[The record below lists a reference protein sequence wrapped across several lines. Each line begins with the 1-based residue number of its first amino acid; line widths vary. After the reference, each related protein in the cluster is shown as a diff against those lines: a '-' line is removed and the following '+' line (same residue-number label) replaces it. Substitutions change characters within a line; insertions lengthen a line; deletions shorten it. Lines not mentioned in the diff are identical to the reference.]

1 MSNRSL
7 YLECASGISGDM
19 FIGAM
24 LDLGADEEKVK
35 HALSSMQVEGA
46 RILISRKKK
55 NSLDVVDFDVVLDA
69 DHENHDHDMEYLFGH
84 TKGTVQESTGLQGH
98 EHKHEVDHGHHHEHE
113 QERHHV
119 HGKDHDEKDQHHSHE
134 HSHEERHLKEVN
146 AIIDSA
152 DITEGARGLAH
163 RIFQILAEAEGRVHG
178 LPADQVHFH
187 EVGAVDSI
195 MDVVAAAVC
204 FDDLGIQNVYV
215 DALSEGRGTVRS
227 RHGILPVPVP
237 AVSAILGE
245 YALPLKLMNREGEFI
260 TPTGAAIA
268 AAIVTDRKLPE
279 KFKICKTGIGS
290 GKREYEIPSMLRAFL
305 IEEIRDQQTEEIW
318 KLECNMDD
326 CTGEQMGYV
335 LEKLFEAGAR
345 DAHTSPCYMKKNRP
359 AIQLNV
365 ICDED
370 KLDVME
376 EIIFR
381 ETTTIGIRRIPV
393 YRSVLPRQILRVD
406 TPYGPGQVKV
416 CELPDGSKRIY
427 PEYESVKELA
437 SSSGKSYEEIYGILK
452 DYKEF

>member
-35 HALSSMQVEGA
+35 HALVSMQVEGA
-46 RILISRKKK
+46 QILISRKKK

-98 EHKHEVDHGHHHEHE
+98 EH
-113 QERHHV
+113 
-119 HGKDHDEKDQHHSHE
+119 
-134 HSHEERHLKEVN
+134 SHEERHLKEVN

-152 DITEGARGLAH
+152 DITEGARALAH

-245 YALPLKLMNREGEFI
+245 YSLPLKLMNRDGEFI

-268 AAIVTDRKLPE
+268 AAIVTERKLPD
-279 KFKICKTGIGS
+279 KFRICKTGIGS

-305 IEEIRDQQTEEIW
+305 IEEIRDQQTDMIW

-406 TPYGPGQVKV
+406 TPYGPGKVKA